1 MILSYPVASVP
12 SGFTGT
18 LLLLTDSDGLFT
30 TESTVYTG
38 TLNGSNWDFS
48 LNIAD
53 MQYITFAKSIPT
65 DTTPPTITAI
75 NIASGTLIPSSNF
88 TLITN
93 FSDTGSSVDT
103 SSFSGRIYAW
113 DSTGS
118 TWNLTNIA
126 PSYMSI
132 TGTTTTSTGQ
142 LQVRGI
148 PFGKYRFDI
157 LISDTAG
164 NTLTQSYTYFVDAVI
179 WTISAPLYPIGS
191 APLGASTF
199 GSGELIITIETVGA
213 GFNLSM
219 LRTTDLTYISDVIS
233 VYSGSTGWGYSQWN
247 GTSFPPTITPHG
259 TSQSLA
265 SVAKNINSNGQKNT
279 FVYRVKYGVNPGANT
294 PAGDYSGMM
303 RFGINLTY

>member
-1 MILSYPVASVP
+1 MTLSYPVASVP

-30 TESTVYTG
+30 TGSIVYTG

-53 MQYITFAKSIPT
+53 MQYITFANSVPT

-93 FSDTGSSVDT
+93 FSDTGSSINT

-118 TWNLTNIA
+118 TWSPMNIA
-126 PSYMSI
+126 SSYMTI

-142 LQVRGI
+142 LQVQNL

-157 LISDTAG
+157 IIADTLG
-164 NTLTQSYTYFVDAVI
+164 NTLTQSYTYFVDAII
-179 WTISAPLYPIGS
+179 WTISTPVYPIGS
-191 APLGASTF
+191 VPLGSDTF
-199 GSGELIITIETVGA
+199 GT
-213 GFNLSM
+213 
-219 LRTTDLTYISDVIS
+219 
-233 VYSGSTGWGYSQWN
+233 
-247 GTSFPPTITPHG
+247 
-259 TSQSLA
+259 
-265 SVAKNINSNGQKNT
+265 
-279 FVYRVKYGVNPGANT
+279 
-294 PAGDYSGMM
+294 
-303 RFGINLTY
+303 

>member
-1 MILSYPVASVP
+1 MPVLFTAPLYLLTNASTI
-12 SGFTGT
+12 FATGT
-18 LLLLTDSDGLFT
+18 TA
-30 TESTVYTG
+30 YTG
-38 TLNGSNWDFS
+38 TYNTGTSMWDFS
-48 LNIAD
+48 LSIAD
-53 MQYITFAKSIPT
+53 MQYVTFAQGVST
-65 DTTPPTITAI
+65 DSTPPVINST
-75 NIASGTLIPSSNF
+75 NIASGTLIPTSNF
-88 TLITN
+88 TLIVGY
-93 FSDTGSSVDT
+93 SDTGSAISP
-103 SSFSGRIYAW
+103 SSFTGRIYLW

-118 TWNLTNIA
+118 TWSLTNIA